1 MHSRSILEKQFRYT
15 KKQSTLVLKNP
26 ATLLQ
31 LCYKIVNK
39 ETILN
44 KNAISKSKDYTE
56 SKYNIHKIS
65 FIAALIVNLSFFW
78 LDV

>member
-1 MHSRSILEKQFRYT
+1 
-15 KKQSTLVLKNP
+15 VLKNP

-44 KNAISKSKDYTE
+44 KNAISKSKDYTK
-56 SKYNIHKIS
+56 SKYNIQKIS
-65 FIAALIVNLSFFW
+65 FIVALIVNLSFF
-78 LDV
+78 LARCLIVSHELQGKVIKVATYS

>member
-15 KKQSTLVLKNP
+15 KKRSTLVLKNP

-39 ETILN
+39 ETI
-44 KNAISKSKDYTE
+44 SE
-56 SKYNIHKIS
+56 
-65 FIAALIVNLSFFW
+65 
-78 LDV
+78 